1 MYRGTVVSRIP
12 KNADADADAD
22 PCPIR
27 SIFSRKKGRPS
38 NAMAGDVEERILDAA
53 TAMFLQHGFGGASL
67 ERIAEAAGAGKA
79 TLYSRYSGKEALFSE
94 VVKRNCERSLRLVYE
109 APQSAELSQR
119 LVSVTQTLVTRL
131 LSDEVIGLI
140 RMVVADAP
148 RFPSL
153 AKLTSDA
160 GRSRAIEA
168 VASMIA
174 RHSGRVHD
182 TRAQAASTRQAHVL
196 ATQLLD
202 AIVSPMLM
210 RGLMGED
217 LDVVR
222 GDIRLHVKQTVALF
236 TAAGALNAFL

>member
-1 MYRGTVVSRIP
+1 MGRIP
-12 KNADADADAD
+12 KGVDGDAAS
-22 PCPIR
+22 CPIR
-27 SIFSRKKGRPS
+27 SMFSRKKGRPS

-53 TAMFLQHGFGGASL
+53 TAMFLQDGFGGTSL

-94 VVKRNCERSLRLVYE
+94 VVKRTCERSLHLMFE
-109 APQSAELSQR
+109 APQTVALAPR

-140 RMVVADAP
+140 RLVVADAP
-148 RFPSL
+148 RFPTL

-168 VASMIA
+168 VATMIA
-174 RHSGRVHD
+174 EHSGRTLD
-182 TRAQAASTRQAHVL
+182 PPARAQAKRHSRAL
-196 ATQLLD
+196 ATQILD

-210 RGLMGED
+210 RALMGEN
-217 LDVVR
+217 LDEVR
-222 GDIRLHVKQTVALF
+222 GDIRSHVKQTIALF
-236 TAAGALNAFL
+236 VAASALDAFL

>member
-1 MYRGTVVSRIP
+1 MQGTTVASRIL
-12 KNADADADAD
+12 KNPDAEAAF
-22 PCPIR
+22 CPIR
-27 SIFSRKKGRPS
+27 SMFSRKKGRPS

-53 TAMFLQHGFGGASL
+53 TAMFLQNGFGGTSL
-67 ERIAEAAGAGKA
+67 ERIAEAARAGKA
-79 TLYSRYSGKEALFSE
+79 TLYSRYSGKEALFSA
-94 VVKRNCERSLRLVYE
+94 VVTRNCERSLRLVFE
-109 APQSAELSQR
+109 APQSAALAQR

-168 VASMIA
+168 VATMIA
-174 RHSGRVHD
+174 EHSGR
-182 TRAQAASTRQAHVL
+182 TLEPSAKRNSRAL
-196 ATQLLD
+196 ATQILD

-210 RGLMGED
+210 RALMGES
-217 LDVVR
+217 LDEVR
-222 GDIRLHVKQTVALF
+222 GDIRTHVKQTIALF
-236 TAAGALNAFL
+236 VAANALDAFL

>member
-1 MYRGTVVSRIP
+1 MSRIP
-12 KNADADADAD
+12 KTADGETLS
-22 PCPIR
+22 CPIR

-94 VVKRNCERSLRLVYE
+94 VVKRNCERSLRLVFD
-109 APQSAELSQR
+109 APQSAELGQR
-119 LVSVTQTLVTRL
+119 LVLVTQTLVTRL

-160 GRSRAIEA
+160 GRSRARDA
-168 VASMIA
+168 VATMIA
-174 RHSGRVHD
+174 EHSGRD
-182 TRAQAASTRQAHVL
+182 LDARAQATSKRHAHAL

-210 RGLMGED
+210 RALMGEA

-222 GDIRLHVKQTVALF
+222 GDIRTHVKQTVALF
-236 TAAGALNAFL
+236 MAAGALKPFL

>member
-1 MYRGTVVSRIP
+1 MSRIP
-12 KNADADADAD
+12 KNPDAEMAF
-22 PCPIR
+22 CPIR
-27 SIFSRKKGRPS
+27 SMFSRKKGRPS
-38 NAMAGDVEERILDAA
+38 SAMAGDVEERILDAA
-53 TAMFLQHGFGGASL
+53 TAMFLQYGFGGASL

-79 TLYSRYSGKEALFSE
+79 TLYSRYNGKEALFSA
-94 VVKRNCERSLRLVYE
+94 VVTRNCERSLRIVFD
-109 APQSAELSQR
+109 APQSAALAQR

-168 VASMIA
+168 VATMIA
-174 RHSGRVHD
+174 EHSRRPLEPQARAASKRHSL
-182 TRAQAASTRQAHVL
+182 TL

-202 AIVSPMLM
+202 AVISPMLM
-210 RGLMGED
+210 RALMGEN
-217 LDVVR
+217 LDDVR
-222 GDIRLHVKQTVALF
+222 GDIRSHVKQTIAIFVA
-236 TAAGALNAFL
+236 ANALDAFL

>member
-1 MYRGTVVSRIP
+1 VSRTP
-12 KNADADADAD
+12 KSVDAAIS
-22 PCPIR
+22 PCSIR

-67 ERIAEAAGAGKA
+67 EGIAEAAGAGKA

-131 LSDEVIGLI
+131 LSDEVIALI

-168 VASMIA
+168 VATMIA
-174 RHSGRVHD
+174 DHSGRTLD
-182 TRAQAASTRQAHVL
+182 ARARATSKRHAHAL

-202 AIVSPMLM
+202 AVVSPMLM
-210 RGLMGED
+210 RGLMGEN
-217 LDVVR
+217 LDDVR
-222 GDIRLHVKQTVALF
+222 GDIRSHVKQTIAIFEAAKALD
-236 TAAGALNAFL
+236 AFL

>member
-1 MYRGTVVSRIP
+1 MSRIP
-12 KNADADADAD
+12 KSVDAETLS
-22 PCPIR
+22 CPIR

-94 VVKRNCERSLRLVYE
+94 VVKRNCERSLRLVFD
-109 APQSAELSQR
+109 APQSAELQQR
-119 LVSVTQTLVTRL
+119 LVLVTQTLVTRL

-160 GRSRAIEA
+160 GRSRAIDA
-168 VASMIA
+168 VATMIA
-174 RHSGRVHD
+174 DHSGRALD
-182 TRAQAASTRQAHVL
+182 ARAQAASKRHAHAL

-210 RGLMGED
+210 RALMGEE
-217 LDVVR
+217 LDVIR
-222 GDIRLHVKQTVALF
+222 GDIRAHVKQTVALF
-236 TAAGALNAFL
+236 VAAGTLKPFL

>member
-1 MYRGTVVSRIP
+1 LQGTVVSRIP
-12 KNADADADAD
+12 KNPDAEMAF
-22 PCPIR
+22 CPIR
-27 SIFSRKKGRPS
+27 SMFSRKKGRPS

-53 TAMFLQHGFGGASL
+53 TAMFLQNGFGGTSL

-79 TLYSRYSGKEALFSE
+79 TLYSRYSGKEALFSA
-94 VVKRNCERSLRLVYE
+94 VVTRNCERSLRLVFE
-109 APQSAELSQR
+109 TPQSAALAPR

-148 RFPSL
+148 RFPTL

-168 VASMIA
+168 VATMIA
-174 RHSGRVHD
+174 EHSGRALEPQA
-182 TRAQAASTRQAHVL
+182 RAQAKRHSRAL
-196 ATQLLD
+196 ATQILD

-210 RGLMGED
+210 RALMGES
-217 LDVVR
+217 LDDVR
-222 GDIRLHVKQTVALF
+222 GDIRTHVKQTIALF
-236 TAAGALNAFL
+236 VAANALDAFL

>member
-1 MYRGTVVSRIP
+1 MHRGTVVSRIP
-12 KNADADADAD
+12 KNADADAD

>member
-1 MYRGTVVSRIP
+1 MKNRP
-12 KNADADADAD
+12 KNIDVETT
-22 PCPIR
+22 PCPIE
-27 SIFSRKKGRPS
+27 STLSRKKGRPP

-94 VVKRNCERSLRLVYE
+94 VVRRNCERSLRLVYE
-109 APQSAELSQR
+109 APQSAALAQQ

-148 RFPSL
+148 RFPTL

-168 VASMIA
+168 VATMILE
-174 RHSGRVHD
+174 HSGRTVES
-182 TRAQAASTRQAHVL
+182 RALAQAKRHSRTL
-196 ATQLLD
+196 ATQILD
-202 AIVSPMLM
+202 AIIAPMLI
-210 RGLMGED
+210 RALMGEN
-217 LDVVR
+217 LDDVR
-222 GDIRLHVKQTVALF
+222 NDIRSHVKQTIALF
-236 TAAGALNAFL
+236 VAAKAQDAFL

>member
-1 MYRGTVVSRIP
+1 MQGPVVSRT
-12 KNADADADAD
+12 KNVDAEKNF
-22 PCPIR
+22 CPIK

-94 VVKRNCERSLRLVYE
+94 VVRRNCERSLRLVFE
-109 APQSAELSQR
+109 TPQSAALAQR
-119 LVSVTQTLVTRL
+119 LTLVTQTLVTRL
-131 LSDEVIGLI
+131 LSDEVIALI

-148 RFPSL
+148 RFPTL

-168 VASMIA
+168 VATIIA
-174 RHSGRVHD
+174 DHAGRTFEPQARAANKRHSR
-182 TRAQAASTRQAHVL
+182 TL
-196 ATQLLD
+196 ATQILD

-210 RGLMGED
+210 RALMGEN
-217 LDVVR
+217 LDEVR
-222 GDIRLHVKQTVALF
+222 GDIRSHVKQTIALF
-236 TAAGALNAFL
+236 VAANALDDFL

>member
-1 MYRGTVVSRIP
+1 MSRIP
-12 KNADADADAD
+12 KTVDGETLS
-22 PCPIR
+22 CPIR

-94 VVKRNCERSLRLVYE
+94 VVKRNCERSLRLVFD
-109 APQSAELSQR
+109 APQSAELGQR
-119 LVSVTQTLVTRL
+119 LVLVTQTLVTRL

-160 GRSRAIEA
+160 GRSRARDA
-168 VASMIA
+168 VATMITE
-174 RHSGRVHD
+174 HSGRTLD
-182 TRAQAASTRQAHVL
+182 TRAQATSKRHAHAL

-210 RGLMGED
+210 RALMGEA

-222 GDIRLHVKQTVALF
+222 GDIRTHVKQTVALF
-236 TAAGALNAFL
+236 MAAGALKPFL